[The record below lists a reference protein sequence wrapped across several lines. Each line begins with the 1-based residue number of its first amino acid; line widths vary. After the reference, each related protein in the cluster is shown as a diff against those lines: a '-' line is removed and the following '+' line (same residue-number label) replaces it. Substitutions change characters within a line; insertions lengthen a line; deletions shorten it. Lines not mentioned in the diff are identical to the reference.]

1 MQILLISVVLMLM
14 LALTILLGT
23 VTYIMLRITQ
33 ADKTTISFSKP
44 KIHETETNVSR
55 EHFLVNLLT
64 GAV

>member
-14 LALTILLGT
+14 AALTILLGA
-23 VTYIMLRITQ
+23 VTYITQ
-33 ADKTTISFSKP
+33 ADKTTISFSKH

-55 EHFLVNLLT
+55 EHFLMNLLK

>member
-14 LALTILLGT
+14 AALTILLGA
-23 VTYIMLRITQ
+23 VTYIVLCITQ
-33 ADKTTISFSKP
+33 ADKTTISFSKH

-55 EHFLVNLLT
+55 EHFLMNLLK